1 MRKCCIPVTKTT
13 NLHRLF
19 HRYSISHAVQLQF
32 KSKLMDTVHYQ
43 VLFNLMHTYSNA
55 PISNMQAFPK
65 YQIKN
70 NNLIVIKLPERTVW
84 HIFKI

>member
-32 KSKLMDTVHYQ
+32 KPKLMDTVHYQ
-43 VLFNLMHTYSNA
+43 VLFNLMHTYYRL
-55 PISNMQAFPK
+55 IE
-65 YQIKN
+65 QIKSDCVKIADQQIIN
-70 NNLIVIKLPERTVW
+70 N
-84 HIFKI
+84 IFLTHYPATLSIHS

>member
-32 KSKLMDTVHYQ
+32 KPKLMDTVHYQ
-43 VLFNLMHTYSNA
+43 VLFNLMHTY
-55 PISNMQAFPK
+55 
-65 YQIKN
+65 YR
-70 NNLIVIKLPERTVW
+70 LIE
-84 HIFKI
+84 